1 MARRLGADKEV
12 ERVRRIAEKA
22 GWEVTITRGNHIR
35 WRSPD
40 GKSTV
45 ISGLTGSMGANA
57 GWVKAK
63 SQLRR
68 AGLAV

>member
-1 MARRLGADKEV
+1 MAGRLGADKEI
-12 ERVRRIAEKA
+12 EKIARDARKE
-22 GWEVTITRGNHIR
+22 GWDVTITGGNHIR

-45 ISGLTGSMGANA
+45 ISGLTGATP

-68 AGLAV
+68 AGLKVR